1 MSKKTKTQKER
12 ERFETGEVLLANYKN
27 IACSV
32 FKWTGLPD
40 DIPPMYP
47 ETWLFQNGMA
57 CMVKLADDFYAILP
71 VAYGSVKLN
80 VYGLPMEWRA
90 YAVGASPQAQAIRN
104 KVLNEDNSVL
114 IWNDY
119 ERRPT
124 YPFIDYLVKKMI
136 NVDATTD
143 CNVNAQKT
151 PYIVYCNSN
160 NLLTAKGLAK
170 TIQDGEEIV
179 FRDQFDNVGV
189 DVLKTDA
196 PFVAD
201 KLMDCYLEYHNRI
214 LSYLGIDNLPVEK
227 QERLLTGEAEAN
239 DQALY
244 LVREARLKM
253 RKKACE
259 KINKLWGLNV
269 EVEYDDKFEGL
280 QVMPGAYETGESNRN
295 LRKESGQV
303 VNKD

>member
-1 MSKKTKTQKER
+1 MSKKKQTLKEKER
-12 ERFETGEVLLANYKN
+12 METTEVLLANYKN

-32 FKWTGLPD
+32 FKWKGLPK
-40 DIPPMYP
+40 DIPPLYP

-57 CMVKLADDFYAILP
+57 CMIKLSDEDYAILP

-80 VYGLPMEWRA
+80 VYGLPMEWKA
-90 YAVGASPQAQAIRN
+90 YAVGDSIQANTIRN
-104 KVLNEDNSVL
+104 MVLNEENSVL

-124 YPFIDYLVKKMI
+124 YPFIQYLVNKMV
-136 NVDATTD
+136 NTDSATD

-151 PYIVYCNSN
+151 PYVVLCNNN
-160 NLLTAKGLAK
+160 NLLGAKALAK
-170 TIQDGEEIV
+170 SIQDGEEVV
-179 FRDQFDNVGV
+179 FKDQFDNVAI
-189 DVLKTDA
+189 DILQTQA

-227 QERLLTGEAEAN
+227 QERMLTGETEAN

-244 LVREARLKM
+244 LAREARLSM
-253 RKKACE
+253 RKEACE
-259 KINKLWGLNV
+259 RINKLWNLNV
-269 EVEYDDKFEGL
+269 EVDYNDKFEG
-280 QVMPGAYETGESNRN
+280 MPAMSRTLETSES
-295 LRKESGQV
+295 SGQTG
-303 VNKD
+303 NES

>member
-1 MSKKTKTQKER
+1 M
-12 ERFETGEVLLANYKN
+12 LANYKN

-32 FKWTGLPD
+32 FKWTGLPK
-40 DIPPMYP
+40 DIPPLYP

-57 CMVKLADDFYAILP
+57 CMVKLAEDDYAVLP

-90 YAVGASPQAQAIRN
+90 YAVGNSVQAQEIRN

-124 YPFIDYLVKKMI
+124 YPFIEYLVKKMV

-143 CNVNAQKT
+143 CNINAQKM
-151 PYIVYCNSN
+151 PYAVKCNKN
-160 NLLTAKGLAK
+160 NALTAKNIMKMIL
-170 TIQDGEEIV
+170 DGENVV
-179 FRDQFDNVGV
+179 FQDEFDAASIEVFK
-189 DVLKTDA
+189 LDA

-201 KLMDCYLEYHNRI
+201 KLMDVYLEYHNRI

-227 QERLLTGEAEAN
+227 QERLLTGETEAN
-239 DQALY
+239 DEALF

-253 RKKACE
+253 RKDACE
-259 KINKLWGLNV
+259 KINKLWNLNV
-269 EVEYDDKFEGL
+269 EVEYNDKFKGLPAMSGASQSSDAGSGTENEG
-280 QVMPGAYETGESNRN
+280 GETN
-295 LRKESGQV
+295 
-303 VNKD
+303 